1 MVKVSIGSLSKAAL
15 KKLQAGNPVRVK
27 AGDSLEVD
35 VDVSKAKKL
44 MKAFEKAKGM
54 NLSLN
59 AEEIAE
65 NLADMTGKGLFAG
78 SGLYAAASIM
88 RGKGKKKSKRVLDQQ
103 FSIRDAAHFVNHEV
117 PALFGKGTRL
127 LDQQFSI
134 RDAANFATKE
144 IPALFGGGGQKHRN
158 RKDFS
163 IEKGSVG
170 VGGNLLSPFE
180 QPIPMRSAPYSSH
193 YRQSSQLPPEFQHLH
208 TSVI

>member
-1 MVKVSIGSLSKAAL
+1 M
-15 KKLQAGNPVRVK
+15 
-27 AGDSLEVD
+27 D

-54 NLSLN
+54 NLSLSR
-59 AEEIAE
+59 AEIAE

-78 SGLYAAASIM
+78 GGLYASTPTM
-88 RGKGKKKSKRVLDQQ
+88 RGKGKKKSKRELDQQ

-134 RDAANFATKE
+134 RDAAYFATKE

-158 RKDFS
+158 RKDFL

-193 YRQSSQLPPEFQHLH
+193 YRQASQLPPEFQHLH

>member
-15 KKLQAGNPVRVK
+15 KKLKAGIPVRVK

-78 SGLYAAASIM
+78 GGLYASTPTM

-103 FSIRDAAHFVNHEV
+103 FSIKDAAHFVNHEV

-127 LDQQFSI
+127 LDQQFSV

-158 RKDFS
+158 RKDFL
-163 IEKGSVG
+163 IEKGSIG

-193 YRQSSQLPPEFQHLH
+193 YRQASQLLPEFQHLH
-208 TSVI
+208 TSTI

>member
-1 MVKVSIGSLSKAAL
+1 MVKISIGSLSKAAL
-15 KKLQAGNPVRVK
+15 KKLKDGLPVRVK
-27 AGDSLEVD
+27 HGDSLEVEVD
-35 VDVSKAKKL
+35 VDKAKKL
-44 MKAFEKAKGM
+44 KKAFEKSKGV
-54 NLSLN
+54 NLSLSPK
-59 AEEIAE
+59 EIAE

-78 SGLYAAASIM
+78 GGLYAAPPTM

-103 FSIRDAAHFVNHEV
+103 FSIKDAAHFVNHEV

-127 LDQQFSI
+127 LDQQFSV

-158 RKDFS
+158 RKDFL
-163 IEKGSVG
+163 IEKGSIG

-193 YRQSSQLPPEFQHLH
+193 YRQASQLLPEFQHLH
-208 TSVI
+208 TSTI

>member
-1 MVKVSIGSLSKAAL
+1 MVKVSIESLSKAAL
-15 KKLQAGNPVRVK
+15 KKLKEGLPVRVRH
-27 AGDSLEVD
+27 GDSLEVELD
-35 VDVSKAKKL
+35 VGKAKKL
-44 MKAFEKAKGM
+44 MKAFERAKGM
-54 NLSLN
+54 NLSLSP
-59 AEEIAE
+59 AEIAE

-78 SGLYAAASIM
+78 GGLYAATPTM

-103 FSIRDAAHFVNHEV
+103 FSVKDAAHFVNHEV

-158 RKDFS
+158 RKDFM
-163 IEKGSVG
+163 IEKGSIG

-193 YRQSSQLPPEFQHLH
+193 YRQASQLPPEFQHLH

>member
-15 KKLQAGNPVRVK
+15 KKLQEGNPVRVK

-78 SGLYAAASIM
+78 GGLYASFPTM

-103 FSIRDAAHFVNHEV
+103 FSIKDAAHFVNHEV

-144 IPALFGGGGQKHRN
+144 IPALFGGGGQNHRN
-158 RKDFS
+158 RKDF
-163 IEKGSVG
+163 
-170 VGGNLLSPFE
+170 
-180 QPIPMRSAPYSSH
+180 
-193 YRQSSQLPPEFQHLH
+193 
-208 TSVI
+208 